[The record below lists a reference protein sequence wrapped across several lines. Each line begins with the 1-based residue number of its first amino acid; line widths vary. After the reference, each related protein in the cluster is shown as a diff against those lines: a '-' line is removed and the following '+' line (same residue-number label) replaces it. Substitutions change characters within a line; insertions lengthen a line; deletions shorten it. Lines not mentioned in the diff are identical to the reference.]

1 VKTTHLAL
9 QIKSSSIRKRA
20 FGPQL
25 RRKRLQRLQYALAF
39 SSARGYYTRAKFLGR
54 VWRRS
59 EHRCVVM
66 YPRIDEQHAA
76 LRGAVVGAGAGAEAV
91 DPASLDVDTRDLG
104 LVMCGEDCELDSA
117 APRIRRDN
125 CADVFVAWT
134 PARKVRLKCV
144 DSDSAV

>member
-39 SSARGYYTRAKFLGR
+39 ISARGYYTRAKFLGR

-66 YPRIDEQHAA
+66 DPRIDEQHAT
-76 LRGAVVGAGAGAEAV
+76 LRGARAAIIGAEAV

-117 APRIRRDN
+117 APGIRREN
-125 CADVFVAWT
+125 RADVFVAWA